1 MRIAVARLLVAAA
14 CTVCLADVALAQAPG
29 TPPPTT
35 PPTDPGTPPPTTDPG
50 TPPPTDPGTPPPTTE
65 PPTTP
70 PGEPPTEPT
79 VDPILALLQAF
90 FEVVNGFVAEAY
102 PDAPPEFQAWLT
114 AALMDYLFGDLFFD
128 YLFGGSGGR

>member
-14 CTVCLADVALAQAPG
+14 CTVCLADVALAQA
-29 TPPPTT
+29 
-35 PPTDPGTPPPTTDPG
+35 PG

-90 FEVVNGFVAEAY
+90 FEVVNGFVVEAY